1 MTREQTRPAYG
12 MLLLAVAAAAGTALS
27 IYAYFNSEAVNHTAG
42 VLLVIATAAVMVIAA
57 LALAGLRFLPRWL
70 RTIGLVLLLIDILG
84 TGLAAWFLELQLL
97 MAFMGVA
104 LLGWLLH
111 LLTGPRKP
119 RPHPDPVA
127 GRMPV

>member
-1 MTREQTRPAYG
+1 

-27 IYAYFNSEAVNHTAG
+27 IYAYFNSESVNHTAG

-70 RTIGLVLLLIDILG
+70 RAIGLVLLLIDIVG
-84 TGLAAWFLELQLL
+84 TGLAAWFLELELL

-111 LLTGPRKP
+111 LIVGSRKP
-119 RPHPDPVA
+119 RPVPDPVA
-127 GRMPV
+127 GGMPV